1 MKLKDLLPEGAISSP
16 KELAQQFIAQVDAD
30 EDTYPGDTLEN
41 FFRQHFGNYAGA
53 SDEQEFFTSVIELDP
68 GYLSPSDIADV
79 TGRDDEFFG
88 ELADRD
94 IQGNPKYKGWNQ
106 YVQNKK
112 YDRLEFGRTDI

>member
-16 KELAQQFIAQVDAD
+16 KELAQQFIVQVDAD
-30 EDTYPGDTLEN
+30 ESTSPGDILKN
-41 FFRQHFGNYAGA
+41 FFRQHFGNYAG
-53 SDEQEFFTSVIELDP
+53 SPDEQEFITNVIELDP

-79 TGRDDEFFG
+79 TGRDDEFFS
-88 ELADRD
+88 ELADKD

-106 YVQNKK
+106 YIQDKK

>member
-1 MKLKDLLPEGAISSP
+1 MKLKDLLPEGAILSP

-30 EDTYPGDTLEN
+30 EDTSPRDALEN
-41 FFRQHFGNYAGA
+41 FFRQHFGNYAGT
-53 SDEQEFFTSVIELDP
+53 SDEQEFFISVIELDP

-79 TGRDDEFFG
+79 TGRDDEFFS

-94 IQGNPKYKGWNQ
+94 IQGSPQYKGWNQ
-106 YVQNKK
+106 YVQDKK

>member
-1 MKLKDLLPEGAISSP
+1 MKLKDLLPEGVNLSP
-16 KELAQQFIAQVDAD
+16 KELAQQFVSQVDAD
-30 EDTYPGDTLEN
+30 EDTYPGDALEN

-53 SDEQEFFTSVIELDP
+53 PDEQEFITNVIELDP

-79 TGRDDEFFG
+79 IGRDDEFFG

-106 YVQNKK
+106 YVQDKK

>member
-16 KELAQQFIAQVDAD
+16 KELAQQFIAQVEAD
-30 EDTYPGDTLEN
+30 EDTYPGDALEN

-53 SDEQEFFTSVIELDP
+53 PDEQEFITNVIELDP
-68 GYLSPSDIADV
+68 GYLSPSDMADV
-79 TGRDDEFFG
+79 IGRDDEFFG

-106 YVQNKK
+106 YVQDKK